1 MLLEKHNET
10 KYAVWENEMKYKNFE
25 KMEHNSVREKMS
37 QRKILCYAMQHDVQT
52 NKIKWIKI

>member
-1 MLLEKHNET
+1 
-10 KYAVWENEMKYKNFE
+10 MKYKNFE

-52 NKIKWIKI
+52 NKIK